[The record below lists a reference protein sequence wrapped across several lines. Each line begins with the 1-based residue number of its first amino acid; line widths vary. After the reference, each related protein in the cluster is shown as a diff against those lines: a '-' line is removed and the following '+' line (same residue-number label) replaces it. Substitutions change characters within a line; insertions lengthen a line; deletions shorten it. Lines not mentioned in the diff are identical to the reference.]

1 MNEKVNPPTLWGVWS
16 EDNQEAPE
24 WFDNKDVAVEHAKNL
39 VAASFGVKVHL
50 FRAMSVG
57 TIEVPA
63 VPVTTGEM
71 TGTKAPPPV
80 AGTL

>member
-1 MNEKVNPPTLWGVWS
+1 MTDKVPPPTLWGVWS
-16 EDNQEAPE
+16 EDNQDPPE
-24 WFDNKDVAVEHAKNL
+24 WFDNKDLAVEHAKNL

-50 FRAMSVG
+50 FKAMSVG

-71 TGTKAPPPV
+71 TTTKNPPAL
-80 AGTL
+80 AGTA